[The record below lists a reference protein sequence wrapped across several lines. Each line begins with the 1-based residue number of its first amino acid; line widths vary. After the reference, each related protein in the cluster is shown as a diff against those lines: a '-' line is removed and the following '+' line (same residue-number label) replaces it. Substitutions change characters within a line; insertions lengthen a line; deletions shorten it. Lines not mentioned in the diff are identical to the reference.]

1 MKKLF
6 SKSVI
11 VLMLM
16 FILIIMAIVGC
27 GNVKGS
33 LEDKKLQVAVT
44 IVPQASFVEKVAGNL
59 VDVVSIV
66 PPGSSP
72 TNYQPT
78 PEEMINLENSSIY
91 FSIGVPTEAANIM
104 PNMVAE
110 SDVKVVAL
118 QNIVGEV
125 YKDRYFG
132 VEEDEEHVDHDHG
145 EGTRDPHI
153 WLSPK
158 RVIIMVEAIRDELS
172 LLDSD
177 NAEIYA
183 ENATSFIEELEAV
196 DRDIADMFVE
206 DEHLQFIIT
215 HPSLGYFADDYGLE
229 MISLEKD
236 GKTATAAWLQEI
248 IDFAVEKDIHV
259 IFYQAEFDS
268 TKADSLASAIDGH
281 VVQLVP
287 LSPDYINNLKI
298 MANAFLENKE

>member
-1 MKKLF
+1 MKKPF
-6 SKSVI
+6 SKSLM

-27 GNVKGS
+27 GNVKES
-33 LEDKKLQVAVT
+33 LDDKKLQVAVT
-44 IVPQASFVEKVAGNL
+44 IVPQASFVEKVAGDL
-59 VDVVSIV
+59 VDVVTIV

-78 PEEMINLENSSIY
+78 PEEMIDLENSSVY
-91 FSIGVPTEAANIM
+91 FAIGVPTEAANIM

-125 YKDRYFG
+125 YKDRHFG
-132 VEEDEEHVDHDHG
+132 VEEDEEHDDHDHG

-177 NAEIYA
+177 NADVYA
-183 ENATSFIEELEAV
+183 ENATSFIEELETV
-196 DRDIADMFVE
+196 DRDIADMFEE

-248 IDFAVEKDIHV
+248 IDFAVEKNIHV

-268 TKADSLASAIDGH
+268 TKSDSLASAIDGH

-287 LSPDYINNLKI
+287 LSPDYISNLKI